1 MSFPLLTTGRAESW
15 ETGQARAQPVP
26 KAGGQI
32 LEFPRSFRFQHKKA
46 GSLLC
51 PGSCPAECKDLLS
64 PSISLYQVFSLSTQ
78 LQEKG
83 VYKAMNE
90 FDIFINCIEEYMTIK
105 MKS

>member
-1 MSFPLLTTGRAESW
+1 MSVPLLNTGRAESW

-26 KAGGQI
+26 KARGQI
-32 LEFPRSFRFQHKKA
+32 LEFPRFQHKKA
-46 GSLLC
+46 GSLLR
-51 PGSCPAECKDLLS
+51 PGSCPAEYKDLLS
-64 PSISLYQVFSLSTQ
+64 PPISPHQVFSLPTQ